1 MKYKHIVWDWNGTL
15 LDDRWLCIESINHI
29 LKSRKMA
36 LVSNEKYRNLFCF
49 PVIKYYEK
57 LGFDFTIEHFP
68 IPEFLEYYK
77 NGFEK
82 CNLHNDAEFVLRRI
96 KELGFTQSILSA
108 GKQNSLIRWVKHHKI
123 EKMFSH
129 LIGIDNEKADGK
141 IEAGISWLKNSDFS
155 SEHILLIGDTIHDS
169 EVSKA
174 MGVECILIDIGHVST
189 YRLKKTGHKVF
200 SSLKSVLEYLTIE
213 DQIKKPSLK

>member
-68 IPEFLEYYK
+68 ILEFLEYYK

-123 EKMFSH
+123 EKIFSH

-155 SEHILLIGDTIHDS
+155 YEHILLIGDTIHDS

-189 YRLKKTGHKVF
+189 YRLKKTGSKVF